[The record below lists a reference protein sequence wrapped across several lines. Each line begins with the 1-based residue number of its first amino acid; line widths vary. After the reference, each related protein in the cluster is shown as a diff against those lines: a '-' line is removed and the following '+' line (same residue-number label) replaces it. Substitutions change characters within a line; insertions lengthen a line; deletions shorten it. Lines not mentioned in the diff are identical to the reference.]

1 MSNTSTQTQAKEVV
15 NNVTDYLNSFSN
27 KNKEFIAEM
36 NREHRTLQ
44 QSFTKLCMEWLE
56 NCASEDYNFDGR
68 NEASHKI
75 ASVMVEGFHDAKG
88 TMSKPSEWIPC
99 V

>member
-1 MSNTSTQTQAKEVV
+1 MSTAVQTQAKEVV

-36 NREHRTLQ
+36 NREYRTLQ

>member
-1 MSNTSTQTQAKEVV
+1 MNTATQTQAKEVV

-44 QSFTKLCMEWLE
+44 QSFTKLCLEWLE
-56 NCASEDYNFDGR
+56 NCASEEYNFDGR

>member
-1 MSNTSTQTQAKEVV
+1 MSTAVQTQAKEVV

-88 TMSKPSEWIPC
+88 TMSKPSEWLPC
-99 V
+99 I

>member
-1 MSNTSTQTQAKEVV
+1 MNTATQTQAKEVV

-44 QSFTKLCMEWLE
+44 QSLTKLCLEWLE
-56 NCASEDYNFDGR
+56 NCASEEYNFDGR

-75 ASVMVEGFHDAKG
+75 ANVMVEGFHDAKA

>member
-1 MSNTSTQTQAKEVV
+1 MSTAVQTQAKEVV

>member
-1 MSNTSTQTQAKEVV
+1 METTTQSKEVV

-27 KNKEFIAEM
+27 KNKEFIQEM

-44 QSFTKLCMEWLE
+44 QNFTKLCMEWLE
-56 NCASEDYNFDGR
+56 NCASEEYRFDGR

-75 ASVMVEGFHDAKG
+75 SKEMVEGFRDAKG
-88 TMSKPSEWIPC
+88 TMSNPSGWLPC
-99 V
+99 I

>member
-1 MSNTSTQTQAKEVV
+1 MNTATQTQAKEVV
-15 NNVTDYLNSFSN
+15 NNVTNYLNSFSN

-44 QSFTKLCMEWLE
+44 QSFTKLCLEWLE
-56 NCASEDYNFDGR
+56 NCASEEYNFDGR

-75 ASVMVEGFHDAKG
+75 ANVMVEGFHDAKA

>member
-1 MSNTSTQTQAKEVV
+1 MSTATQTQAKEVV
-15 NNVTDYLNSFSN
+15 NNVTNYLNSFSN

-44 QSFTKLCMEWLE
+44 QSFTKLCLEWLE
-56 NCASEDYNFDGR
+56 NCASEEYNFDGR

-75 ASVMVEGFHDAKG
+75 ANVMVEGFHDAKA

>member
-1 MSNTSTQTQAKEVV
+1 MSTATQTQAKEVV

-44 QSFTKLCMEWLE
+44 QSFTKLCLEWLE

-75 ASVMVEGFHDAKG
+75 ANVMVEGFHDAKA

>member
-1 MSNTSTQTQAKEVV
+1 MNTATQTQAKEVV

>member
-1 MSNTSTQTQAKEVV
+1 MNTATQTQAKEVV

-44 QSFTKLCMEWLE
+44 QGFTKLCIEWLE

-75 ASVMVEGFHDAKG
+75 ANVMVEGFHDAKA